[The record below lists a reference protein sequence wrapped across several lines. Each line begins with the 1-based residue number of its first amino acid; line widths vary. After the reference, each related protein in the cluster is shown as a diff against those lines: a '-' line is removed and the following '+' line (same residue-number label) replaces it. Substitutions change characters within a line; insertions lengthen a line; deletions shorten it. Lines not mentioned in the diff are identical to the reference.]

1 MIAFRRILVPTNL
14 GAPSK
19 EAIRYGVALA
29 QQSGARLFLLHVL
42 NSDDYDAVVEAERV
56 LEKLVPES
64 SDGTEPS
71 PDDVVR
77 TVARADLESLLTP
90 EEERATHA
98 EFLLRPSGPEGPHTV
113 IAECAREAGIDLLVM
128 GKHGL
133 GRLEHMLGGSVTEKV
148 VRHAPCPVL
157 VVRQPGQTPVQL
169 DEVAQTV
176 NRRT

>member
-29 QQSGARLFLLHVL
+29 QQFGARLFLLHVL
-42 NSDDYDAVVEAERV
+42 RTDDYDAAVEAERV

-64 SDGTEPS
+64 GDGIEPS

-77 TVARADLESLLTP
+77 TVARADLESLLTA
-90 EEERATHA
+90 EEERETRA
-98 EFLLRPSGPEGPHTV
+98 EFLLRPSGPDGPHSA
-113 IAECAREAGIDLLVM
+113 IAECAREAEIDLLVM
-128 GKHGL
+128 GKHGI

-148 VRHAPCPVL
+148 MRHAPCPVL
-157 VVRQPGQTPVQL
+157 VIRQPGPKPVQL
-169 DEVAQTV
+169 DDVRLSAAE
-176 NRRT
+176 R